1 MFLNSSILQD
11 PAINYYGFLDSKE
24 YTDWIESIK
33 DQTLT
38 TDIYDSPYFGLMPS
52 SAYRQMDLI
61 YEAYLTDKG
70 IKVQPKTTSPGINPM
85 LILAAAAAFFFAG

>member
-1 MFLNSSILQD
+1 MFLNSSIVQD

-24 YTDWIESIK
+24 YTNWVKSIEG
-33 DQTLT
+33 QTLT

-52 SAYRQMDLI
+52 GAYREMDLI

-70 IKVQPKTTSPGINPM
+70 ISIQSKTTSPGINPA
-85 LILAAAAAFFFAG
+85 LLLAAAAFFFAG